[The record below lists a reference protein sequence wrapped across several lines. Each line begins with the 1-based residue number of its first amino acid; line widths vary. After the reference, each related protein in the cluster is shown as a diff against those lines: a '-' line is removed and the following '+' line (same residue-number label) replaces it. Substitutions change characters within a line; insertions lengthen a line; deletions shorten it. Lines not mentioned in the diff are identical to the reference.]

1 MTLRFYASKILK
13 DGSDKL
19 DSPLNGWMGGNRSDE
34 YMMMSVIE
42 RISPMGVR
50 SWPEKSYFSCLE
62 NMEILEDGIRSNI
75 LKLLATI
82 FSSLE
87 LF

>member
-1 MTLRFYASKILK
+1 MTLGFNASKILK
-13 DGSDKL
+13 DGTDKL
-19 DSPLNGWMGGNRSDE
+19 DSPLNGWMGGNCFDE

-42 RISPMGVR
+42 RISPMGIR
-50 SWPEKSYFSCLE
+50 SWPEKSYFSYLE
-62 NMEILEDGIRSNI
+62 SMEILEDEIRSNI